1 MAKIKKTIITAGR
14 SSYMTGF
21 GTLEVREVNK
31 PYEYDGIKDG
41 VKGKLVSTKIRVL
54 CDEQNEFFD
63 ISVMRVVTEDELK
76 KGDLVDFINFGVA
89 VSASAQNGFQ
99 GQAANGWL
107 DLSYKADDVKKVDE
121 HGNFIT
127 EPKKEPQPQK
137 K

>member
-41 VKGKLVSTKIRVL
+41 VKEKLVSTKIKVL